1 MPSSMGPRT
10 NSSAG
15 SLTIDIPMAQ
25 PRGEVSLEI
34 DSPRSAAFKL
44 KHGSLRV
51 LGLEVH
57 TTGAARTQRP
67 ASSHR
72 RRRRQTPNTY
82 RRAPRHADWLVLD
95 GEPVLDLHPD
105 TLLLHHP
112 LRLPSGHRC
121 LPRHHLALA
130 RRPHVFEKEE

>member
-57 TTGAARTQRP
+57 T
-67 ASSHR
+67 R
-72 RRRRQTPNTY
+72 RVPHVKRQTLTV
-82 RRAPRHADWLVLD
+82 APLATQIGSCSTANQYLIC
-95 GEPVLDLHPD
+95 
-105 TLLLHHP
+105 TLILFFFTILYGY
-112 LRLPSGHRC
+112 LQVTAACLATTLP
-121 LPRHHLALA
+121 
-130 RRPHVFEKEE
+130 